1 MTSRNSLFIAGISY
15 FRSTIVIAINY
26 YNMIFGII
34 QLCSLLFLALILK
47 NIKSIGKKNICL
59 N

>member
-26 YNMIFGII
+26 YNMINFWYNTIMFTFVSSFDFKEH
-34 QLCSLLFLALILK
+34 QEYW
-47 NIKSIGKKNICL
+47 
-59 N
+59 